1 MSGLEPLPVTKRQ
14 TVASFCNPTETPP
27 STHPASPPPAARLN
41 EPAAGE
47 LEEASPLTCEGGG
60 GGEGLADAGR
70 PPGRWVRLSS
80 KPRAPRSERAGLPQ
94 SAGLGGARV
103 KGREGGFF
111 LILNAMMQQSESA
124 ADRKMAQ
131 PLYPRRSSSAAGA
144 ASSATLGGLMGAAAG
159 RPHPDEMPPGS
170 VRSAAVVQGPSPSG
184 GPIPPNP
191 GSVPPPS
198 APHPPQSLSLHPSPA
213 PSVSVAGAQMKKKSG
228 FQITSVTPAQNNAGS
243 NNSIAEDTESYDDMD
258 ESHTEDLSSSEIL
271 DVSRA
276 TDYEPER
283 SSSEETLNNVGDA
296 ETPSALSPN
305 QPRLPQHQT
314 TLFNGSIHGL
324 HPHHLH
330 HPHPLHHHH
339 LHHHLHSAMVS
350 GSGMVGVAAGIPP
363 SAGGITPFS
372 NVTTSTEK
380 SNINAPMPGLAN
392 SLVGPSAPLTS
403 NITPVNGNARNVSG
417 VSNVNSN
424 VNINVAGTI
433 GGSNANTV
441 GGTASVIG
449 ASTNAASAN
458 ATGGQMPA
466 GSQQPAI
473 GSSRFRVVKLDSSTE
488 PFKKGRWVC
497 TEFYDKDNATVLV
510 ESMSMNRTVENVKQ
524 SAVDANLER
533 ESASGGSSV
542 SSTLSA
548 VSYYVENAGN
558 GEPGLASGPQQQAF
572 QTLCNQQLDL
582 GSSGPLPQSVPQ
594 PQLTQIQLHSQDI
607 MHSQQKLSAPLPGR
621 TNVCNVTGVQ
631 QAPIPQQLP
640 YSQQQQQQPSQ
651 TLSAVGQPQQ
661 LSYPQQQPVSQITQ
675 HVMSSNAS
683 AVITEYVQHS
693 QMQPPSQV
701 VQLSSSGVGSAAPSG
716 QAQSVLAQVQSG
728 LAPSQ
733 PVGHVSAMMPPAGS
747 ANGQLVTG
755 QQGSTISLLQQ
766 SCSPPIN
773 LSASIGLQASDPQ
786 PSSVQQVGQPL
797 HGGMVQQQGSAPGH
811 VQQVTTAAQIQQLLT
826 QPQSQGVENII
837 QSVNNQQITGISSIP
852 STVTANL
859 PSVGSNISTSI
870 PAAPASAVPQQ
881 TTTQTSAVQN
891 GSQPSIPINANL
903 PVVQGGLRKLAPGSA
918 QYSVTGQSLLK
929 AVKDSSLP
937 ADQLVL
943 NVHQVAIGETMLSA
957 ANALVQEIA
966 SSANLPASASL
977 LPLKT
982 LPLSMQPVD
991 GEDDR

>member
-1 MSGLEPLPVTKRQ
+1 
-14 TVASFCNPTETPP
+14 
-27 STHPASPPPAARLN
+27 
-41 EPAAGE
+41 
-47 LEEASPLTCEGGG
+47 
-60 GGEGLADAGR
+60 
-70 PPGRWVRLSS
+70 
-80 KPRAPRSERAGLPQ
+80 
-94 SAGLGGARV
+94 
-103 KGREGGFF
+103 
-111 LILNAMMQQSESA
+111 MMQQSESA

-144 ASSATLGGLMGAAAG
+144 ASPAPLGGLMGASTG
-159 RPHPDEMPPGS
+159 RPHPDEMPPS
-170 VRSAAVVQGPSPSG
+170 SMRSAAVLPGPNPSG

-191 GSVPPPS
+191 GTVPPPA

-213 PSVSVAGAQMKKKSG
+213 PPVSVAGAQIKKKSG

-339 LHHHLHSAMVS
+339 HHLHPAIVPGSAMV
-350 GSGMVGVAAGIPP
+350 GAAAPGNPP
-363 SAGGITPFS
+363 SASGITPFA

-380 SNINAPMPGLAN
+380 NAINPPMPGLVT
-392 SLVGPSAPLTS
+392 SSVGPSAPLSS
-403 NITPVNGNARNVSG
+403 NITPVNGNARSVSA
-417 VSNVNSN
+417 VSNVSSN
-424 VNINVAGTI
+424 ININVGGTS
-433 GGSNANTV
+433 GGANANTV
-441 GGTASVIG
+441 GGTIPSVIG
-449 ASTNAASAN
+449 ASNVAASISAV
-458 ATGGQMPA
+458 GGQITT
-466 GSQQPAI
+466 GSQQPVI

-510 ESMSMNRTVENVKQ
+510 ESMSMNRTVESVKQ
-524 SAVDANLER
+524 VTAEANLER
-533 ESASGGSSV
+533 ESPSGGSSV
-542 SSTLSA
+542 SSSLSA

-558 GEPGLASGPQQQAF
+558 GEPGLAAGPPQQAF
-572 QTLCNQQLDL
+572 QALCNQQLDL
-582 GSSGPLPQSVPQ
+582 SGGPLPPSVSQ
-594 PQLTQIQLHSQDI
+594 PQLAQIQLHSQDVI
-607 MHSQQKLSAPLPGR
+607 HPQQKPSAPLSGR
-621 TNVCNVTGVQ
+621 TNVSSVTGVQ

-640 YSQQQQQQPSQ
+640 YSQQQQPSQ
-651 TLSAVGQPQQ
+651 TLSAIGQPQQ
-661 LSYPQQQPVSQITQ
+661 LSYPQQQPASQITQ
-675 HVMSSNAS
+675 HVLSSNAS

-693 QMQPPSQV
+693 QMQPSAQV
-701 VQLSSSGVGSAAPSG
+701 IQQSSTGVGSAASSA
-716 QAQSVLAQVQSG
+716 QAQPVLAQVQPG
-728 LAPSQ
+728 LALNQS
-733 PVGHVSAMMPPAGS
+733 VGHVSAMMPPAGS

-773 LSASIGLQASDPQ
+773 QSAPIGLQANAPQ
-786 PSSVQQVGQPL
+786 PSSVQQVGQNL
-797 HGGMVQQQGSAPGH
+797 QGAVVQPQGSAPGL
-811 VQQVTTAAQIQQLLT
+811 VQQVSTTPQKQQLLT
-826 QPQSQGVENII
+826 PQSVENII
-837 QSVNNQQITGISSIP
+837 QNVTNQQITGISSTP
-852 STVTANL
+852 STVTANQ
-859 PSVGSNISTSI
+859 PNIGSNVSTSI
-870 PAAPASAVPQQ
+870 PTAPASAVPQQ
-881 TTTQTSAVQN
+881 TTAQACALQN
-891 GSQPSIPINANL
+891 GSQPSIPTNVSL
-903 PVVQGGLRKLAPGSA
+903 PVVQGGPQKLPPGSA
-918 QYSVTGQSLLK
+918 PYPAAGQSLK
-929 AVKDSSLP
+929 VVEDAGPP
-937 ADQLVL
+937 ADPSVL
-943 NVHQVAIGETMLSA
+943 NVHQVAIGETVLSA

-991 GEDDR
+991 GEDDRYFQDFTGPL

>member
-1 MSGLEPLPVTKRQ
+1 
-14 TVASFCNPTETPP
+14 
-27 STHPASPPPAARLN
+27 
-41 EPAAGE
+41 
-47 LEEASPLTCEGGG
+47 
-60 GGEGLADAGR
+60 
-70 PPGRWVRLSS
+70 
-80 KPRAPRSERAGLPQ
+80 
-94 SAGLGGARV
+94 
-103 KGREGGFF
+103 
-111 LILNAMMQQSESA
+111 MMQQSESA

-170 VRSAAVVQGPSPSG
+170 VRSAAGVQGPGPSG

-191 GSVPPPS
+191 GSVPPS
-198 APHPPQSLSLHPSPA
+198 TAPHPPQSLSLHPSPA

-339 LHHHLHSAMVS
+339 HHLHPAMVS
-350 GSGMVGVAAGIPP
+350 GSGMVGVATGTPP
-363 SAGGITPFS
+363 SAGGITPFA

-380 SNINAPMPGLAN
+380 SNINAPMPGLVN

-417 VSNVNSN
+417 MSNVNSN

-441 GGTASVIG
+441 GGTTSVIG
-449 ASTNAASAN
+449 ASTNTASTN
-458 ATGGQMPA
+458 ATGGQMPT

-542 SSTLSA
+542 SSSLSA
-548 VSYYVENAGN
+548 VGYYVENAGN
-558 GEPGLASGPQQQAF
+558 GEPGLASGPQQHAF
-572 QTLCNQQLDL
+572 QTLCNQQLDP

-594 PQLTQIQLHSQDI
+594 PQLTQIQLHLQDI

-621 TNVCNVTGVQ
+621 TNVCNATGVQ

-640 YSQQQQQQPSQ
+640 YSQQQQQQQQQQPSQ
-651 TLSAVGQPQQ
+651 TLSVVVQPQQ
-661 LSYPQQQPVSQITQ
+661 LSYPQQQPVSQITTQ

-701 VQLSSSGVGSAAPSG
+701 VQQSSSGVGSAAPSG
-716 QAQSVLAQVQSG
+716 KAQSVLAQVQSG

-733 PVGHVSAMMPPAGS
+733 PVGHVSTMMPPAGS

-755 QQGSTISLLQQ
+755 QQGNTISLLQQ

-773 LSASIGLQASDPQ
+773 QSASIGLQASDPQ
-786 PSSVQQVGQPL
+786 PSSVHQVGQPL

-811 VQQVTTAAQIQQLLT
+811 VQQITTGAQIQQLLT
-826 QPQSQGVENII
+826 QSQSQGVENII

-859 PSVGSNISTSI
+859 PTVGSNISTSI
-870 PAAPASAVPQQ
+870 PAAPVPQQ

-891 GSQPSIPINANL
+891 GSQPSIPTNANL
-903 PVVQGGLRKLAPGSA
+903 PVAQGGLWKLAPGSS
-918 QYSVTGQSLLK
+918 QYPATGQSLLK
-929 AVKDSSLP
+929 AVEDSSLP
-937 ADQLVL
+937 IDQSVL

-966 SSANLPASASL
+966 SSANLSASASL

-991 GEDDR
+991 GEDDSSSGASVVAIDNKIEQAMDLVKSHLMYAVREEVEVLKEQIKELVERNSQLEQENNLLKTLASPEQLAQFQAQLQTTGCSPPVSKSGQTTQPTPPNGGSSA

>member
-1 MSGLEPLPVTKRQ
+1 
-14 TVASFCNPTETPP
+14 
-27 STHPASPPPAARLN
+27 
-41 EPAAGE
+41 
-47 LEEASPLTCEGGG
+47 
-60 GGEGLADAGR
+60 
-70 PPGRWVRLSS
+70 
-80 KPRAPRSERAGLPQ
+80 
-94 SAGLGGARV
+94 
-103 KGREGGFF
+103 
-111 LILNAMMQQSESA
+111 MMQQSESA

-131 PLYPRRSSSAAGA
+131 PLYPRRSSSAASAA

-159 RPHPDEMPPGS
+159 RPHPDEIPPGS
-170 VRSAAVVQGPSPSG
+170 MRSAAVVPGPSPSG

-191 GSVPPPS
+191 GSVPPPA
-198 APHPPQSLSLHPSPA
+198 APHPPQSLSLHPSATP
-213 PSVSVAGAQMKKKSG
+213 PGPVSVAGAQIKKKSG

-271 DVSRA
+271 DISRA

-339 LHHHLHSAMVS
+339 HHHHLHPAMVP
-350 GSGMVGVAAGIPP
+350 GSGMVGAAAATPP
-363 SAGGITPFS
+363 TAGGITPFA
-372 NVTTSTEK
+372 NVASSTEK
-380 SNINAPMPGLAN
+380 NSISAPMPGLV
-392 SLVGPSAPLTS
+392 SSSVGPSAPLTS
-403 NITPVNGNARNVSG
+403 NITPANGNARSVSG
-417 VSNVNSN
+417 VSNVSSN
-424 VNINVAGTI
+424 VSIN
-433 GGSNANTV
+433 V
-441 GGTASVIG
+441 GGTSGGVNANSVGGTTSVIG
-449 ASTNAASAN
+449 ASSTAASTSA
-458 ATGGQMPA
+458 AGGQMPA

-510 ESMSMNRTVENVKQ
+510 ESMSMNRTVESVKQ
-524 SAVDANLER
+524 AAADANLER
-533 ESASGGSSV
+533 ESTSGGSSV

-548 VSYYVENAGN
+548 VGYYVDNAGN

-572 QTLCNQQLDL
+572 QALCNQQLDL
-582 GSSGPLPQSVPQ
+582 SSSGPLPQSVSQ
-594 PQLTQIQLHSQDI
+594 PQLTQIQLHSQDV
-607 MHSQQKLSAPLPGR
+607 MHSQQKPSAPLSGR
-621 TNVCNVTGVQ
+621 TNVSNVTGVQ

-640 YSQQQQQQPSQ
+640 YPQQQPSQ

-661 LSYPQQQPVSQITQ
+661 LSYPQQQPASQITTQ

-683 AVITEYVQHS
+683 AVITEYLQHS
-693 QMQPPSQV
+693 QVQPPAQAM
-701 VQLSSSGVGSAAPSG
+701 QQSSSGVGSTAPSG

-733 PVGHVSAMMPPAGS
+733 PVGHASAMMPPAGS

-773 LSASIGLQASDPQ
+773 QSAPIGLQASAPP
-786 PSSVQQVGQPL
+786 PSSAQQVGQPL
-797 HGGMVQQQGSAPGH
+797 QGGMVQQPGSAPGL
-811 VQQVTTAAQIQQLLT
+811 VQQVPTAPQKQQLLT

-837 QSVNNQQITGISSIP
+837 QSVNNQQITGISSTP
-852 STVTANL
+852 STVTANQ
-859 PSVGSNISTSI
+859 PNVGSNVSTSI
-870 PAAPASAVPQQ
+870 PTAPVSAVPQQ

-891 GSQPSIPINANL
+891 GSQPSIPTNVSL
-903 PVVQGGLRKLAPGSA
+903 PVVQGGLQKLVPVSA
-918 QYSVTGQSLLK
+918 QYPATGQSLSK
-929 AVKDSSLP
+929 AVEDSGPP
-937 ADQLVL
+937 ADQSVL
-943 NVHQVAIGETMLSA
+943 NVHQVAIGETVLSA

-991 GEDDR
+991 GEDDSSSGASVVAIDNKIEQAMDLVKSHLMYAVREEVEVLKEQIKELVERNSQLEQENNLLKTLASPEQLAQFQAQLQTTGCSPPVSQSGQTTQPTPPNGGSSA